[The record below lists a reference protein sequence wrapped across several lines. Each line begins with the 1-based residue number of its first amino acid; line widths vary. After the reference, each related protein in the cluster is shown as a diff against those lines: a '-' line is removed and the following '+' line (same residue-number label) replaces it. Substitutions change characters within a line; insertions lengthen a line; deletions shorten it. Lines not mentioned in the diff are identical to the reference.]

1 MTGERGRREP
11 VDGTWVSYGQACRIF
26 LSGATAAPATR
37 IALVVGTWLSLMNQ
51 GRLIIDGHPPWVK
64 LVLNYATPFTVA
76 TLGFLAGRRLRNVE
90 RLVAL
95 LGRDPLPV
103 PHGHAHLADPKGREE
118 PGMEGSQDSHA

>member
-1 MTGERGRREP
+1 M
-11 VDGTWVSYGQACRIF
+11 SYGQAARIF
-26 LSGATAAPATR
+26 LSGVTVAPATR

-95 LGRDPLPV
+95 IGRDPSPV
-103 PHGHAHLADPKGREE
+103 SHRHAHVADPEGGQE
-118 PGMEGSQDSHA
+118 PGIEGSKESHAEEADAHKPG